1 MPFCREIFLSL
12 SRHLSINYPIMSK
25 LKAVWNYIRRH
36 KYLITILVFLLIIGV
51 LDEENNLIQRVR
63 HKREI
68 FELKREIKHY
78 RNQYEESS
86 RELKELLSNPEVLEK
101 VAREKY
107 LMKKPNEDIYIFEE
121 DLDKKNEE

>member
-1 MPFCREIFLSL
+1 MWS
-12 SRHLSINYPIMSK
+12 
-25 LKAVWNYIRRH
+25 YIRRH

-51 LDEENNLIQRVR
+51 LDDENSLIQRVK

-78 RNQYEESS
+78 RDQYEESS
-86 RELKELLSNPEVLEK
+86 RELKELTSNPEMLEE

-121 DLDKKNEE
+121 DLNKKNEK

>member
-1 MPFCREIFLSL
+1 
-12 SRHLSINYPIMSK
+12 MSK

-36 KYLITILVFLLIIGV
+36 KYLITILAFLLIIGV

-68 FELKREIKHY
+68 FDLKREIKHY
-78 RNQYEESS
+78 RDQYDEDS
-86 RELKELLSNPEVLEK
+86 RELKELLSNPEMLEK